1 VHRACIGFAI
11 VVVIQAGKGAIVI
24 ARHPQEK
31 PFLKILLNSVAVRPH
46 AWRTRSGGV
55 NPRGAV
61 STYLKNFA
69 QCLCDVA

>member
-1 VHRACIGFAI
+1 LF
-11 VVVIQAGKGAIVI
+11 QAGKGAIVI

-31 PFLKILLNSVAVRPH
+31 LFLKIFLIGVAVRPH
-46 AWRTRSGGV
+46 AWHARSGGV

-69 QCLCDVA
+69 HCLRDVA

>member
-11 VVVIQAGKGAIVI
+11 VVIQAGKGAIVI

-31 PFLKILLNSVAVRPH
+31 PFLKIFLIGVAVRPH
-46 AWRTRSGGV
+46 AWRVRSDGV

-69 QCLCDVA
+69 QCLRDVA